1 MGIFERYLSLWVG
14 LSIIVGV
21 VLGNFF
27 PSVFQQV
34 ASWEY
39 AHVNLLIA
47 VLIWLMIYP
56 ISFLPKL

>member
-39 AHVNLLIA
+39 AYVNLLVA
-47 VLIWLMIYP
+47 VLVLLIIYP
-56 ISFLPKL
+56 LLI